1 MAATNLRQSVHGSAT
16 HEPAPQHPHRAAR
29 PGAGSV
35 GPVEPTPPSAGWHPD
50 PSGRYDFRYYNG
62 QRWTSDVSVAGQ
74 RFVEPSVAPA
84 MSPVP
89 QFDPANRRGL
99 ALASFCVGLSSLLV
113 AWLPFVFVLGIVG
126 AIVAVVLGCIAR
138 GRIRRNEAGGQGF
151 VTAGLLLAV
160 AALAASVLGFMFTR
174 VVLREL
180 DHFFERRASTTS
192 ASTDCNVNDRLATVE
207 GSITNLDDEQRSYTI
222 FVSYRDGDELLDTDQ
237 TVVRSVAPG
246 ATATFVASE
255 FVDADDADSTDLICS
270 IETVT
275 GPALFT
281 PGGDN

>member
-16 HEPAPQHPHRAAR
+16 HKPAPQHPHRAAR

-126 AIVAVVLGCIAR
+126 AIIAVVLGCIAR

-151 VTAGLLLAV
+151 VTAGILLSV

-180 DHFFERRASTTS
+180 DDFLEPGPYDARI
-192 ASTDCNVNDRLATVE
+192 DNCNVNDRLATVE

-222 FVSYRDGDELLDTDQ
+222 TVEYRLDGRRLALDIVKVSD
-237 TVVRSVAPG
+237 VAPD